1 MENGKKVVIVID
13 DDPDFREALEL
24 ILSAS
29 GFLMKEA
36 GSCEEGLELCRKSK
50 PDFIMVDLM
59 MEEEDSG
66 IQFIKQ
72 YRSEDDNTP
81 VFLLSGIG
89 SADDHMEHGFT
100 GVMQKPVNHMELV
113 STIKKHVN

>member
-24 ILSAS
+24 ILGAS
-29 GFLMKEA
+29 GFMMKQA
-36 GSCEEGLELCRKSK
+36 GSCQEGLELCKESE

-66 IQFIKQ
+66 VQFIKQ
-72 YRSEDDNTP
+72 YRTEDYQTP
-81 VFLLSGIG
+81 IFLLSGIG
-89 SADDHMEHGFT
+89 SADEHMQHGFT

-113 STIKKHVN
+113 STIKKHLN